1 LKLYENAKKQPI
13 TNFTFV
19 ELETNES
26 TEQVATKPEKN
37 AIPLPLAPSRLRP
50 EQVHRTVALVV
61 DDLGLSVG
69 SIDQVKSSL
78 KKFVDQQMQPGDVVA
93 IIRTGSGAG
102 ALQQFTTDK
111 RILYAAIGRIRW
123 HPHGRGGVTL
133 FQVADPSDLG
143 APGSKVQPEN
153 IIGNPDIPLTS
164 RALE

>member
-13 TNFTFV
+13 TNFAFV
-19 ELETNES
+19 ELETDKS

-50 EQVHRTVALVV
+50 EQVHRSIALVG

-78 KKFVDQQMQPGDVVA
+78 KKFVDEQMQPGDVVA

-111 RILYAAIGRIRW
+111 RILHAAIARIRW
-123 HPHGRGGVTL
+123 NPHGRGGISI
-133 FQVADPSDLG
+133 FQVASPSDEG
-143 APGSKVQPEN
+143 AA
-153 IIGNPDIPLTS
+153 T
-164 RALE
+164 